1 MSCLPGY
8 KWCEIEECVKWM
20 VPFAMAIRE
29 VGSSKLKHFRGIAP
43 EDLHNIQTHI
53 NSLDLLVCICI
64 MKTKAVCKI
73 SYILFLL
80 WLEQTVNLSDALSDL
95 D

>member
-1 MSCLPGY
+1 M
-8 KWCEIEECVKWM
+8 KWM

-53 NSLDLLVCICI
+53 NSLDLLVCISVT
-64 MKTKAVCKI
+64 KTKVDCKI
-73 SYILFLL
+73 SHILFLL
-80 WLEQTVNLSDALSDL
+80 ELGHTVNLSETSDW